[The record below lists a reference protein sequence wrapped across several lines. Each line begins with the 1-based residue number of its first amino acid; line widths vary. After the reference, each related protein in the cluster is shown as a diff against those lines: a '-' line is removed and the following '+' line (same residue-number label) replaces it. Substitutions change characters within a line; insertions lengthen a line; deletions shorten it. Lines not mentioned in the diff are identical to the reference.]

1 MNLKNVKY
9 IDKRKIARIASDF
22 LGILVSIWFLEPDN
36 TRQCLNLVQKYILFE
51 R

>member
-1 MNLKNVKY
+1 MNPKNVKY

-22 LGILVSIWFLEPDN
+22 LGLLVSIWFLEPDN
-36 TRQCLNLVQKYILFE
+36 TRRYLNLGQKCILFE

>member
-1 MNLKNVKY
+1 MNPENVKY

-22 LGILVSIWFLEPDN
+22 LGMLVSIWLLEPDN
-36 TRQCLNLVQKYILFE
+36 KRHYLNLGQKYILFE